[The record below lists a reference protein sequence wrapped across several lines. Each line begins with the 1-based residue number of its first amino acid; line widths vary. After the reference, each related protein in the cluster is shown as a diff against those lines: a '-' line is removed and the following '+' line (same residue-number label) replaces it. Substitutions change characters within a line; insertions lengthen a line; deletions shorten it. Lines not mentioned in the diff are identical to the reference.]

1 MATNVN
7 VQKRDNENAMQALK
21 RFTNQV
27 RSAGVVQKLKSLK
40 FQEREAS
47 DLKRKQQALRRM
59 KKQTERDHLRKLGK
73 IK

>member
-1 MATNVN
+1 MATNVQ
-7 VQKRDNENAMQALK
+7 VTKRDNENATSALK

-40 FQEREAS
+40 FQERQPS
-47 DLKRKQQALRRM
+47 DLKRKQQALRRIE
-59 KKQTERDHLRKLGK
+59 KRAEREHLRKLGK